1 LIIVLG
7 YFFQQKLGYC
17 GHARELKCIFF
28 KRNKPFQFMS
38 IEVCFDKVPDDG
50 CGGCALRRRR
60 QEPGKVGGHE
70 VRHLLQSRAW
80 DRFDSSYRGKLL
92 SYFFLKTDFIS
103 FSHLTSAI
111 S

>member
-1 LIIVLG
+1 MFDHCFGIFFSAKTWLLWACEGIKM
-7 YFFQQKLGYC
+7 YF
-17 GHARELKCIFF
+17 FF

-80 DRFDSSYRGKLL
+80 DRFD
-92 SYFFLKTDFIS
+92 
-103 FSHLTSAI
+103 
-111 S
+111 